1 MPQALFIIQIIVF
14 IFVCLSCFT
23 IPGTALLKKSP
34 FKFSLWTKI
43 ILSTVLGWIIFTLLG
58 YILLILNLK
67 IFILLVY
74 AIIIFVSLKALR
86 PSKLT
91 IKRPNKLTLFLI
103 PVFVT
108 GVIMQLL
115 IISPSGLEV
124 NGDLLFWSSHAHDGS
139 WHIALMNQME
149 KGWPIQNPAF
159 AGERLVNYHFFS
171 DIAPM
176 YFNYLLKLPSLDLYF
191 RFFPLFYSVI
201 FGSLAFLFGR
211 KLTGSFWGG
220 FWSFIFADFAGSFG
234 YILTFLKDRTIGG
247 ESIFWSSQ
255 PQSTIGNP
263 PQISA
268 LILLLA
274 FFYFFSIYLEKR
286 SKVIFL
292 SLLLIGGTLITFKVY
307 AGIALLGGLG
317 VCGLWQTIRE
327 RKFGLL
333 FLFTGSAALSAILFF
348 PNTAKSTSLL
358 VFEPWWYIRT
368 LVVAPDRLDKI
379 EWELRRQTYIAENNL
394 KRVIQ
399 LELQA
404 FLIFFFG
411 NLGMRF
417 LGLTLLPKYLKSF
430 FSNYLNQLLLS
441 IILISFL
448 FPMLFIQK
456 GDTAGTSQF
465 FQYYLLVFGLLGT
478 QAILLLGAKIKPQL
492 PKIIFGF
499 LIILIAVPTQIG
511 LLANFYQRGRPLATV
526 YSHEREA
533 LLFLKNNTPE
543 NSIILTPLFNR
554 YLKSD
559 SPTPPIYGW
568 SDSVYVAAFSERS
581 VYLAD
586 EEQVANLGYRYQDRK
601 NLEEQIFAT
610 KDPIVFDTLIKKS
623 GANYLYFPTVQKPE
637 IDLKDTNLK
646 LIFSN
651 NTAQIWKI

>member
-1 MPQALFIIQIIVF
+1 MHQALFIIQIIVF
-14 IFVCLSCFT
+14 LLACLACFT
-23 IPGTALLKKSP
+23 LPGSAILKKLS
-34 FKFSLWTKI
+34 FKFSPWERI
-43 ILSTVLGWIIFTLLG
+43 ILGTVLGWILFTLLG
-58 YILLILNLK
+58 YVFLVLNLK
-67 IFILLVY
+67 IFMLLIY
-74 AIIIFVSLKALR
+74 ASVIFVSVKLLW
-86 PSKLT
+86 PFNLT
-91 IKRPNKLTLFLI
+91 IKKPNRLYLFLI
-103 PVFVT
+103 PVFAI

-115 IISPSGLEV
+115 IIAPSGLEV
-124 NGDLLFWSSHAHDGS
+124 NGDLVFWSSHAHDGS

-176 YFNYLLKLPSLDLYF
+176 YFNYLFKLPSLDLYF
-191 RFFPLFYSVI
+191 RFLPFFYAVL

-211 KLTGSFWGG
+211 RLTNSFWGG

-286 SKVIFL
+286 SRIIFI
-292 SLLLIGGTLITFKVY
+292 SLFLIAGTLITFKVY
-307 AGIALLGGLG
+307 AGIALLGSLGL
-317 VCGLWQTIRE
+317 CSLWQLIKE
-327 RKFGLL
+327 RKVGLL
-333 FLFTGSAALSAILFF
+333 LLFAGSAAVSAILFL
-348 PNTAKSTSLL
+348 PNTAKSTSML

-379 EWELRRQTYIAENNL
+379 VWELRRQTYIAEHNL

-417 LGLTLLPKYLKSF
+417 LGLALLPKYFKTF
-430 FSNYLNQLLLS
+430 FGNYLNQLLLS

-465 FQYYLLVFGLLGT
+465 FQYYLLVFGLLGA
-478 QAILLLGAKIKPQL
+478 QAILLLGAKVKSLL

-499 LIILIAVPTQIG
+499 LVIAVAIPTQIG
-511 LLANFYQRGRPLATV
+511 LLANFYQRGNPLTNL
-526 YSHEREA
+526 YSNEREA
-533 LLFLKNNTPE
+533 LSFLKNNTPE
-543 NSIILTPLFNR
+543 NSIILTPLFNK

-568 SDSVYVAAFSERS
+568 SDSDYVAAFSERS

-586 EEQVANLGYRYQDRK
+586 EEQVANLGYQYQNRK

-610 KDPIVFDTLIKKS
+610 KDPMDFDILIKKS
-623 GANYLYFPTVQKPE
+623 GANYLYFPLVQKPE
-637 IDLKDTNLK
+637 IDLKDTSLK